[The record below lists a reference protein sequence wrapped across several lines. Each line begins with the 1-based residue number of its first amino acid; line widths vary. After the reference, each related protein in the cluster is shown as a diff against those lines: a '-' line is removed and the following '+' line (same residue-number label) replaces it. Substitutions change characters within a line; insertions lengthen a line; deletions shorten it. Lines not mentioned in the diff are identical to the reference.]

1 MKWDPGHQSPNMIDK
16 RGQRGLGGG
25 GMGGGLMML
34 LPLLLRSKWGWAILA
49 VLAGLWLFGGLGGGG
64 KTTDEADPNA
74 VGGGP
79 AQVKGEPGDQAHF
92 VGFVLDDTQDTWR
105 KIFSEE
111 GKQYQDAK
119 LVLFTNSTNTGC
131 GYGDAATGPF
141 YCPPDQRVYIDL
153 GFFKDLENKLG
164 AQGDFARAYV
174 IAHEIG
180 HHVQKITG
188 INEKAAGA
196 SGPSKGATGSSV
208 RLELQADCY
217 AGIWAH
223 ATKQR
228 DVLEDGDIEE
238 AVTAATSIGDDRLQ
252 KQSTGKVQPE
262 KWTHGSSEERV
273 RWFKKGYDSGKM
285 SDCDTFSASSL

>member
-16 RGQRGLGGG
+16 RGQRGLGG

-49 VLAGLWLFGGLGGGG
+49 VLAGLWFFGGLGGSS
-64 KTTDEADPNA
+64 KEEPNA
-74 VGGGP
+74 QGGGP
-79 AQVKGEPGDQAHF
+79 AAVQGQPGDQAHF
-92 VGFVLDDTQDTWR
+92 VGFVLDDTQDTW
-105 KIFSEE
+105 KKVFAEH
-111 GKQYQDAK
+111 GDQYQDAK
-119 LVLFTNSTNTGC
+119 LVLYTNATNTGC

-141 YCPPDQRVYIDL
+141 YCPADQRVYIDL
-153 GFFKDLENKLG
+153 GFFKDLETKLG

-188 INEKAAGA
+188 INDKASGA
-196 SGPSKGATGSSV
+196 KGPSKGATGSSV
-208 RLELQADCY
+208 RLELQADCF

-223 ATKQR
+223 SSNQR
-228 DVLEDGDIEE
+228 DILEDGDIEE

-252 KQSTGKVQPE
+252 KQQTGTVQPE

-273 RWFKKGYDSGKM
+273 RWFKKGYESGKM
-285 SDCDTFSASSL
+285 EDCDTFSATSL